1 MGLVMLV
8 ILALF
13 ASAVPVHAEKWTLWA
28 RETDRSGTEEWHKV
42 REAAT
47 EAECW
52 ASFDTLRS
60 PAVDADVI
68 RTVLDDHKI
77 TAYYRDGT
85 KYVVEFTCFPA
96 TMDPRGARRE

>member
-1 MGLVMLV
+1 MMGLVMLV
-8 ILALF
+8 MLA
-13 ASAVPVHAEKWTLWA
+13 SSVHVHAEKWTLWA
-28 RETDRSGTEEWHKV
+28 HETDRSGTEEWRKV

-60 PAVDADVI
+60 PAVDVDVV

-85 KYVVEFTCFPA
+85 KYVFEFTCFPA
-96 TMDPRGARRE
+96 TIDPRGPKGK